1 MNRQQRLDI
10 AAETVRIVETG
21 HYTAANGRRNDIAA
35 DVAACVAATQLF
47 QPADLQSVQ
56 ARMLAEPATATAI
69 RIEVVNETTLEGV
82 AALLAQGDAPLAA
95 LNFASARQPGGGFL
109 SGAQAQEESLARSS
123 ALYASLQRAP
133 QYYEQHR
140 RSPSLLYTDAMILS
154 PQCPVFRDD
163 AGHLLPQAQ
172 RVSFISAAAPNA
184 GAIADNRPDELPLIA
199 ATLQRRAAYVL
210 ALAAAQ
216 GYRRLV
222 LGAWGCGVF
231 RNDPQQVA
239 GVFAQ
244 LLQGPA
250 WRGRFAQVR
259 FSVLDSSTAKPA
271 LRAFESAFGGGA

>member
-10 AAETVRIVETG
+10 AAETVRIVEAG

-35 DVAACVAATQLF
+35 DVAACVAATRLF
-47 QPADLQSVQ
+47 QPAELQALQERV
-56 ARMLAEPATATAI
+56 RAEPAAAAAL
-69 RIEVVNETTLEGV
+69 RIEVVNETTLAG
-82 AALLAQGDAPLAA
+82 AAQLLAESDTPVVA
-95 LNFASARQPGGGFL
+95 LNFASAKHPGGGFL
-109 SGAQAQEESLARSS
+109 TGAQAQEESLARSS

-163 AGHLLPQAQ
+163 AGRLLPQAQ
-172 RVSFISAAAPNA
+172 LLSFITAAAPNA
-184 GAIADNRPDELPLIA
+184 GAIADNRPDELPSIA
-199 ATLQRRAAYVL
+199 ATLQRRAGYVL

-231 RNDPQQVA
+231 RNDSQQVA
-239 GVFAQ
+239 RVFAD
-244 LLQGPA
+244 LLYSPA
-250 WRGRFAQVR
+250 WQGRFEQVR
-259 FSVLDSSTAKPA
+259 FSVLDSSAAKPT
-271 LRAFESAFGGGA
+271 LRAFEAALGSA